1 MDIESIFAAAVFNA
15 PKAAAEMC
23 KHGIRQTT
31 SDQISCAL
39 ADLWQF
45 DGSRAQAIADK
56 YVWYDADGE
65 PQQRTDIDWGNVVAL
80 RSTRPRLLP

>member
-1 MDIESIFAAAVFNA
+1 MDIESTFAAEVFNA
-15 PKAAAEMC
+15 PKAAAAAR

-45 DGSRAQAIADK
+45 DATRAQAIADK
-56 YVWYDADGE
+56 YVWYDADDN
-65 PQQRTDIDWGNVVAL
+65 PQPRTDIDWGNVVAL
-80 RSTRPRLLP
+80 R